1 MEGNKVIFEHEVHF
15 SIFDVSE
22 EFLYYLQQD
31 ALVVEIWGNAMAE
44 QLAGLGEKKPEEEEF
59 VVLST
64 LSIEEKLDSGEYKNV
79 PVKQDPFSDPQVT
92 FKLKRNTKLRRVHF
106 SIAQP
111 PGQTLLQI
119 QDCESAQIGMFHR
132 LNKVADINASEDE
145 MRKMFPLKVIK
156 VQKDQIFAE
165 WDLSEIEAQHPN
177 LHSLIVPPLK
187 GRRKLGRAKSKK
199 DLSVGNGTAEDQD
212 DKIAARVDFDLNIS
226 TFSQPVKVST
236 TICLKYFAGQG
247 LQRTDSE
254 KNIISQLG
262 VSK

>member
-1 MEGNKVIFEHEVHF
+1 MEGTQVVFDHEVHF

-31 ALVVEIWGNAMAE
+31 ALVVEIWGNALAE
-44 QLAGLGEKKPEEEEF
+44 QPAGLGEKKPEEEDF

-92 FKLKRNTKLRRVHF
+92 FKLKRNQKARRVHF

-119 QDCESAQIGMFHR
+119 QGCESAQIGMFHR
-132 LNKVADINASEDE
+132 LGGKSSDVQASEEE
-145 MRKMFPLKVIK
+145 MRMMFPLKIVK
-156 VQKDQIFAE
+156 VQKDSLIAE
-165 WDLSEIEAQHPN
+165 WDLSELEAQHPN
-177 LHSLIVPPLK
+177 LLSVIVPPLRS
-187 GRRKLGRAKSKK
+187 RRKLSRNKSKK
-199 DLSVGNGTAEDQD
+199 DLNVKEEEDQE
-212 DKIAARVDFDLNIS
+212 DKIAARVDLDLNIS

-236 TICLKYFAGQG
+236 TICLKYFVGQG

-254 KNIISQLG
+254 KNIINQLG
-262 VSK
+262 VST